1 MLAAYERMR
10 KDHREGSRVLAVE
23 AGIPMSGNLLRRIE
37 QSRFYDWTM
46 RLPIFLYSLYALVH
60 DVIGFSGQVA
70 REPAMWE
77 HADAGVIMATLA
89 RVSQWMFVALLAV
102 LPLIRHRPIAKSTA
116 LLPRFAALV
125 TVCIPPFCVLLE
137 RAPSNLFFNVLA
149 VVAGVSASILG
160 VLTLSFLGRSFS
172 VMPEARRL
180 VTTGPY
186 SIVRH
191 PLYLFELLGVVG
203 IVLQVRSL
211 PGVMLLALIVVLQI
225 ARARWEE
232 AVLDRAIPEFAAY
245 REQVP
250 FLFPRDSRR
259 FFALLREDP
268 TARRRSAVVMSSV
281 FGLLAVVV
289 IAIPRLVG

>member
-1 MLAAYERMR
+1 
-10 KDHREGSRVLAVE
+10 
-23 AGIPMSGNLLRRIE
+23 MSDTLFHRIE

-46 RLPIFLYSLYALVH
+46 RLPIVLYSFYALVH
-60 DVIGFSGQVA
+60 DVISFSAQVA
-70 REPAMWE
+70 QDPAMWA
-77 HADAGVIMATLA
+77 HADAGVIIATLA

-102 LPLIRHRPIAKSTA
+102 LPLFRHRPIAKSTA

-125 TVCIPPFCVLLE
+125 TVCIPPFCVLLD
-137 RAPSNLFFNVLA
+137 RAPPNLWCNLLA
-149 VVAGVSASILG
+149 TVAGVSASILG

-203 IVLQVRSL
+203 ILLQVRSL
-211 PGVMLLALIVVLQI
+211 PGMMLLALIVVLQI

-245 REQVP
+245 RQHVP
-250 FLFPRDSRR
+250 FLIPRDARSS
-259 FFALLREDP
+259 FALLREDP
-268 TARRRSAVVMSSV
+268 MARRRSAVVMSSV
-281 FGLLAVVV
+281 FGLLALVV
-289 IAIPRLVG
+289 IVLPRLFG

>member
-1 MLAAYERMR
+1 
-10 KDHREGSRVLAVE
+10 
-23 AGIPMSGNLLRRIE
+23 MSDSLFLRIE
-37 QSRFYDWTM
+37 QSRIYDWTM
-46 RLPIFLYSLYALVH
+46 RLPIFLYSLYALIH
-60 DVIGFSGQVA
+60 DVIGFSEQVA
-70 REPAMWE
+70 QDPATWA
-77 HADAGVIMATLA
+77 HAGAGVIIATLA

-102 LPLIRHRPIAKSTA
+102 LPLFRYRPIAKSTA

-137 RAPSNLFFNVLA
+137 RAPPNLWCNLMA
-149 VVAGVSASILG
+149 VVAGISASILG

-180 VTTGPY
+180 VSSGPY

-191 PLYLFELLGVVG
+191 PLYLFELLGVIG
-203 IVLQVRSL
+203 ILLQVRSL
-211 PGVMLLALIVVLQI
+211 AGVTLLALIVVLQI

-232 AVLDRAIPEFAAY
+232 AVLERAIPEYAAY
-245 REQVP
+245 RGRVP
-250 FLFPRDSRR
+250 FLIPHNAHS

-281 FGLLAVVV
+281 FGLLALVV
-289 IAIPRLVG
+289 IALPRLVG

>member
-1 MLAAYERMR
+1 
-10 KDHREGSRVLAVE
+10 
-23 AGIPMSGNLLRRIE
+23 MSETLLHRIE
-37 QSRFYDWTM
+37 QSRFYDWAM
-46 RLPIFLYSLYALVH
+46 RLPIVLYSFYALVH
-60 DVIGFSGQVA
+60 DVISFSAQVA
-70 REPAMWE
+70 QDPAMW
-77 HADAGVIMATLA
+77 AQAGAGVIIATLA

-102 LPLIRHRPIAKSTA
+102 LPLFRHRPIAKSTA

-125 TVCIPPFCVLLE
+125 TVCIPPFCVLLD
-137 RAPSNLFFNVLA
+137 RAPPNLWCNLLA
-149 VVAGVSASILG
+149 AMAGVSASILG

-203 IVLQVRSL
+203 ILLQVRSL
-211 PGVMLLALIVVLQI
+211 PGVPLLALIVALQI

-245 REQVP
+245 RRHVP
-250 FLFPRDSRR
+250 FLIPRNAHSV
-259 FFALLREDP
+259 FMLLREDP
-268 TARRRSAVVMSSV
+268 MARRRSAVVMSSV
-281 FGLLAVVV
+281 FGLLALVVV
-289 IAIPRLVG
+289 ALPRLVG